1 MEKTLSEYGMSVP
14 QIEAAS
20 SELILWFSTFIYKLK
35 YSQEQQKTHS
45 FVANLCS
52 LFLKN

>member
-20 SELILWFSTFIYKLK
+20 SELILWFSTF
-35 YSQEQQKTHS
+35 
-45 FVANLCS
+45 FNLSIGKKDSKDCHKS
-52 LFLKN
+52 M